1 MNSQSRHCQWFVHW
15 GSPRKTSLVPS
26 PDKLTSA
33 TPRQVHPV
41 HLQGETMTDG
51 NTRLSWWVNE
61 DGGPLNMMMR
71 FLAKKRHMRIIIVK
85 YWQAATVTINYSVLC
100 FGSIFAVIRHELLS
114 VQLCAKR
121 NQCLVQRSVLIISED
136 INFNTRSSSSRR
148 SFQAPN
154 HDLCCCTVDLR
165 FLTHPKR
172 YDKCAKVRQGTA
184 SELHRNCNGRTSNF
198 WALNRGY
205 CTGIEKLWEKNWETI
220 PVIKELH
227 TFPYSAIPIPVT
239 RFIFLSNARWTSY
252 RVHTRSPGKGND
264 EIGDFPSHCLA
275 KANIVQNLII
285 L

>member
-1 MNSQSRHCQWFVHW
+1 MFIEVAHERHLSSHLLINSLLLRHGKSIQSIFKEKR
-15 GSPRKTSLVPS
+15 R
-26 PDKLTSA
+26 
-33 TPRQVHPV
+33 R
-41 HLQGETMTDG
+41 TDG

-136 INFNTRSSSSRR
+136 VNFNTRSSSSRR
-148 SFQAPN
+148 SFQAPI

-184 SELHRNCNGRTSNF
+184 SELQWQSKQFLGIKSGILH
-198 WALNRGY
+198 WNREVVR
-205 CTGIEKLWEKNWETI
+205 EKL
-220 PVIKELH
+220 
-227 TFPYSAIPIPVT
+227 
-239 RFIFLSNARWTSY
+239 
-252 RVHTRSPGKGND
+252 GNNT
-264 EIGDFPSHCLA
+264 G
-275 KANIVQNLII
+275 N
-285 L
+285 